1 MAALFVMIS
10 IVDSG
15 SLVTLICAFESQ
27 LRSHATMLPTQ
38 DHTPDGTADRV
49 PRGQAAVL
57 AQITAGL
64 TRPTST
70 DEVFGQV
77 VTAVAEQLGS
87 VNTALCFHDPARG
100 TLSLHTCY
108 KHGTVTIYG
117 PETGHEPVSVP
128 TVQFP
133 IWGVLRAK
141 RQAHILSDPSSLPPS
156 RPRDFYLAIG
166 ARQVL
171 YVPLLLGEDLIG
183 YLSTPNNR
191 PEAFTP
197 DQIDLAQALANQIAL
212 AVRLG
217 RLAEQASE
225 AAITAERERAARTR
239 SAEREAAVLGERN
252 RLAREIHDTLAQAFV
267 GVVTFLEAAKDAA
280 ARRPE
285 KAQACVLDALQGA
298 RDGLDEARRSVRA
311 LRPLPLASGDLT
323 QALNRLA
330 GRPDDGGPAVAVHV
344 HGRTRPLA
352 AKVEEELYRVAK
364 EALTN
369 SLRHANASLIS
380 IDLTFDAALIR
391 LVVRDDGGGFDTQLP
406 DPPTTFGITGMR
418 ERVDRIGGT
427 LTVDSTLGGGTG
439 VTVVVSA
446 EEDEV

>member
-1 MAALFVMIS
+1 
-10 IVDSG
+10 
-15 SLVTLICAFESQ
+15 
-27 LRSHATMLPTQ
+27 MLPTQ
-38 DHTPDGTADRV
+38 NNTPDGTADRV
-49 PRGQAAVL
+49 SRGQAAVL

-70 DEVFGQV
+70 DEVYGQV

-87 VNTALCFHDPARG
+87 VNTALCFHDAARG
-100 TLSLHTCY
+100 ILSLHTCY

-117 PETGHEPVSVP
+117 AETGHEPPSVP
-128 TVQFP
+128 AIQFP
-133 IWGVLRAK
+133 IWGVLCAK

-156 RPRDFYLAIG
+156 PPRDFYLAIG

-183 YLSTPNNR
+183 YLSTPNIR

-197 DQIDLAQALANQIAL
+197 DQIDLAQTLANQITL

-217 RLAEQASE
+217 RFAEQASD
-225 AAITAERERAARTR
+225 AAITAERERAAYSRA
-239 SAEREAAVLGERN
+239 AEREAAVLEERN

-285 KAQACVLDALQGA
+285 KAHACVLDALHVA
-298 RDGLDEARRSVRA
+298 RDALDEARRSVRA
-311 LRPLPLASGDLT
+311 LRPLPLDGGDLT
-323 QALNRLA
+323 QALHRLA
-330 GRPDDGGPAVAVHV
+330 GRPNEGGPAVAAHV

-369 SLRHANASLIS
+369 SLRHAKASSVS

-391 LVVRDDGGGFDTQLP
+391 LAVRDDGGGFDTQLS
-406 DPPTTFGITGMR
+406 DAPTTFGITGMR

-427 LTVDSTLGGGTG
+427 LTLDSTLGGGTV
-439 VTVVVSA
+439 VTVVLPT
-446 EEDEV
+446 EEEEE

>member
-1 MAALFVMIS
+1 MQS
-10 IVDSG
+10 TENKDPDDSAG
-15 SLVTLICAFESQ
+15 
-27 LRSHATMLPTQ
+27 
-38 DHTPDGTADRV
+38 RV
-49 PRGQAAVL
+49 SRGQAAVL

-87 VNTALCFHDPARG
+87 VNTALCFHDAARG
-100 TLSLHTCY
+100 AILLHTCY
-108 KHGTVTIYG
+108 KDGTVTIYSA
-117 PETGHEPVSVP
+117 ETGHELP
-128 TVQFP
+128 TVQWP
-133 IWGVLRAK
+133 IWDILRAK
-141 RQAHILSDPSSLPPS
+141 RQAHILSDPSSLPPGQV
-156 RPRDFYLAIG
+156 RDFYLAIG

-183 YLSTPNNR
+183 YLSTPNTR

-197 DQIDLAQALANQIAL
+197 DEIDLAQALANQIAL

-217 RLAEQASE
+217 RLAEQASD
-225 AAITAERERAARTR
+225 AAITAERERAASSR

-267 GVVTFLEAAKDAA
+267 GVVTFLEAAKA

-285 KAQACVLDALQGA
+285 KAQACVLDALQVA

-311 LRPLPLASGDLT
+311 LRPLPLDGGDLT
-323 QALNRLA
+323 QALNRLTV
-330 GRPDDGGPAVAVHV
+330 RSDDGGPAVAVHV

-364 EALTN
+364 EALSN
-369 SLRHANASLIS
+369 SMQHAEATLIA
-380 IDLTFDAALIR
+380 IDLTFDAASIR
-391 LVVRDDGGGFDTQLP
+391 LTVRDDGSGFDTQLP
-406 DPPTTFGITGMR
+406 VPPTTFGITGMR

-427 LTVDSTLGGGTG
+427 LTVDSTLGGGTV

-446 EEDEV
+446 EDEEE

>member
-1 MAALFVMIS
+1 
-10 IVDSG
+10 
-15 SLVTLICAFESQ
+15 
-27 LRSHATMLPTQ
+27 
-38 DHTPDGTADRV
+38 
-49 PRGQAAVL
+49 
-57 AQITAGL
+57 
-64 TRPTST
+64 
-70 DEVFGQV
+70 
-77 VTAVAEQLGS
+77 
-87 VNTALCFHDPARG
+87 
-100 TLSLHTCY
+100 
-108 KHGTVTIYG
+108 
-117 PETGHEPVSVP
+117 
-128 TVQFP
+128 
-133 IWGVLRAK
+133 
-141 RQAHILSDPSSLPPS
+141 
-156 RPRDFYLAIG
+156 
-166 ARQVL
+166 VL

-183 YLSTPNNR
+183 YLSTPNTR
-191 PEAFTP
+191 PEAFTS

-217 RLAEQASE
+217 RLAEQASD
-225 AAITAERERAARTR
+225 AAITAERERAAHSR

-285 KAQACVLDALQGA
+285 KAQACVLDALQVA

-311 LRPLPLASGDLT
+311 LRPLPLDGGDLT

-369 SLRHANASLIS
+369 SLRHAKASLIS
-380 IDLTFDAALIR
+380 IDLTFDAAIIR
-391 LVVRDDGGGFDTQLP
+391 LAVRDDGGGFDTQLP
-406 DPPTTFGITGMR
+406 DSPTTFGITGMR

-427 LTVDSTLGGGTG
+427 LTVDSTLGGGTV
-439 VTVVVSA
+439 VTVVVPA
-446 EEDEV
+446 EEEKE

>member
-1 MAALFVMIS
+1 MHPTGDQDQDGHA
-10 IVDSG
+10 G
-15 SLVTLICAFESQ
+15 SVS
-27 LRSHATMLPTQ
+27 
-38 DHTPDGTADRV
+38 
-49 PRGQAAVL
+49 RGQAAVL

-87 VNTALCFHDPARG
+87 VNTALCFHDAARDAI
-100 TLSLHTCY
+100 SLHTCY
-108 KHGTVTIYG
+108 KDGTVTIYSA
-117 PETGHEPVSVP
+117 ETGHELP
-128 TVQFP
+128 TVQWP
-133 IWGVLRAK
+133 IWDILRAK
-141 RQAHILSDPSSLPPS
+141 RQAHILSDPSSLPPG
-156 RPRDFYLAIG
+156 PVRDFYLAIG

-183 YLSTPNNR
+183 YLSTPNTR

-217 RLAEQASE
+217 RLAEQASD
-225 AAITAERERAARTR
+225 AAITAERERAAHSR

-285 KAQACVLDALQGA
+285 KAQACVLDALQVA

-311 LRPLPLASGDLT
+311 LRPLPLDGGDLT

-369 SLRHANASLIS
+369 SLRHAKASLVS

-418 ERVDRIGGT
+418 ERVGRIGGT
-427 LTVDSTLGGGTG
+427 LTVDSTLGGGTV
-439 VTVVVSA
+439 VTVVVPA
-446 EEDEV
+446 EEEEE

>member
-1 MAALFVMIS
+1 MQSTENKASEDPA
-10 IVDSG
+10 G
-15 SLVTLICAFESQ
+15 
-27 LRSHATMLPTQ
+27 
-38 DHTPDGTADRV
+38 RV
-49 PRGQAAVL
+49 SRGQAAVL

-64 TRPTST
+64 TRPTSA
-70 DEVFGQV
+70 DEVYGQV

-87 VNTALCFHDPARG
+87 VNTALCFHDAGRG
-100 TLSLHTCY
+100 TLSLHTCF

-117 PETGHEPVSVP
+117 TETGHELVSVP
-128 TVQFP
+128 ADQFP

-156 RPRDFYLAIG
+156 PPRDYYLAIG

-183 YLSTPNNR
+183 YLSTPNTR
-191 PEAFTP
+191 AEAFTP
-197 DQIDLAQALANQIAL
+197 DQIDLAQALSNQIAL

-217 RLAEQASE
+217 RLAEQASD
-225 AAITAERERAARTR
+225 AAITAERERAALSR

-267 GVVTFLEAAKDAA
+267 GVVTLLEAAKDAA
-280 ARRPE
+280 ARRSE
-285 KAQACVLDALQGA
+285 KAQACLLDALQVA

-311 LRPLPLASGDLT
+311 LRPLPLDGGDLT
-323 QALNRLA
+323 QALNRF
-330 GRPDDGGPAVAVHV
+330 GERPDDGGPAVAVHF
-344 HGRTRPLA
+344 HGRTRLLA
-352 AKVEEELYRVAK
+352 PKVEEELYRVAK

-369 SLRHANASLIS
+369 SLRHAKASLVS
-380 IDLTFDAALIR
+380 VDLTFDAALIR
-391 LVVRDDGGGFDTQLP
+391 LTIRDDGGGFDARLP
-406 DPPTTFGITGMR
+406 DPPSTFGITGMR

-427 LTVDSTLGGGTG
+427 LTVDSTLGGGTV

-446 EEDEV
+446 EEEKE

>member
-1 MAALFVMIS
+1 MHSGENKDLD
-10 IVDSG
+10 DSAG
-15 SLVTLICAFESQ
+15 RDT
-27 LRSHATMLPTQ
+27 
-38 DHTPDGTADRV
+38 
-49 PRGQAAVL
+49 RGQAAVL

-87 VNTALCFHDPARG
+87 VNTALVFHDAARG
-100 TLSLHTCY
+100 SISLHTCY
-108 KHGTVTIYG
+108 EHGKVKIYG
-117 PETGHEPVSVP
+117 AETCYERVSVP

-133 IWGVLRAK
+133 IWDILRAK
-141 RQAHILSDPSSLPPS
+141 RQAHILSDPSSLPPL
-156 RPRDFYLAIG
+156 RIRDFYLAIG

-197 DQIDLAQALANQIAL
+197 DEIDLAQALANQIAL
-212 AVRLG
+212 AVRLS
-217 RLAEQASE
+217 RLAEQASY
-225 AAITAERERAARTR
+225 AAITAERE
-239 SAEREAAVLGERN
+239 AAVLEERN

-267 GVVTFLEAAKDAA
+267 GVVTFLQAAKDAA
-280 ARRPE
+280 ARQPE
-285 KAQACVLDALQGA
+285 KARACLLDALQVA

-311 LRPLPLASGDLT
+311 LRPLPLEGGDLT

-344 HGRTRPLA
+344 HGRTRPLD

-369 SLRHANASLIS
+369 SLRHAKASLVS

-391 LVVRDDGGGFDTQLP
+391 LAVRDDGGGFDTQLP

-427 LTVDSTLGGGTG
+427 LTVDSTLGGGTV

-446 EEDEV
+446 DEEDE

>member
-1 MAALFVMIS
+1 
-10 IVDSG
+10 
-15 SLVTLICAFESQ
+15 
-27 LRSHATMLPTQ
+27 MLPTQ

-87 VNTALCFHDPARG
+87 VNTALCFHDAARG

-108 KHGTVTIYG
+108 KHGTVRIYG
-117 PETGHEPVSVP
+117 AETGHEPPSVP
-128 TVQFP
+128 AVQFP

-156 RPRDFYLAIG
+156 RSRDFYLAIG

-217 RLAEQASE
+217 RLAEQASD
-225 AAITAERERAARTR
+225 AAITAERERAAHSR

-285 KAQACVLDALQGA
+285 KAQACVLDALQVA

-311 LRPLPLASGDLT
+311 LRPLPLDGGDLT

-369 SLRHANASLIS
+369 SLRHAKASLIS

-391 LVVRDDGGGFDTQLP
+391 LAVRDDGGGFDTQLP

-427 LTVDSTLGGGTG
+427 LTVDSTLGGGTV

-446 EEDEV
+446 EEEEE

>member
-1 MAALFVMIS
+1 MQS
-10 IVDSG
+10 SENKDPDDS
-15 SLVTLICAFESQ
+15 
-27 LRSHATMLPTQ
+27 
-38 DHTPDGTADRV
+38 ADRV
-49 PRGQAAVL
+49 SRGPAAVL

-87 VNTALCFHDPARG
+87 VNTALCFHDAALD

-117 PETGHEPVSVP
+117 AETGHEPPSVP
-128 TVQFP
+128 TVQVP
-133 IWGVLRAK
+133 IWDILRAK
-141 RQAHILSDPSSLPPS
+141 RQPHVLSDPSSLPPS
-156 RPRDFYLAIG
+156 RPRDFYLAIR

-183 YLSTPNNR
+183 YLSTPNTR
-191 PEAFTP
+191 PEAFMP

-217 RLAEQASE
+217 RLAEQASD
-225 AAITAERERAARTR
+225 AAITAERERAAQSRA
-239 SAEREAAVLGERN
+239 AEREAAVLGERN

-267 GVVTFLEAAKDAA
+267 GVVTLLEAAKDSA

-285 KAQACVLDALQGA
+285 KAQACVLDALQMA

-311 LRPLPLASGDLT
+311 LRPLPLDGGDLT

-330 GRPDDGGPAVAVHV
+330 GHPDDGGPAVAVHV

-352 AKVEEELYRVAK
+352 AKIEEELYRVAK

-369 SLRHANASLIS
+369 SLRHAEASLIS

-391 LVVRDDGGGFDTQLP
+391 LAVRDDGGGFDTQLP
-406 DPPTTFGITGMR
+406 APSTTFGITGMR
-418 ERVDRIGGT
+418 ERIDRIGGT
-427 LTVDSTLGGGTG
+427 LTVGITLGGGTV

-446 EEDEV
+446 EEEEK

>member
-1 MAALFVMIS
+1 MHPTGDKDQDGHA
-10 IVDSG
+10 G
-15 SLVTLICAFESQ
+15 SVS
-27 LRSHATMLPTQ
+27 
-38 DHTPDGTADRV
+38 
-49 PRGQAAVL
+49 RGQAAVL

-87 VNTALCFHDPARG
+87 VNTALCFHDAARG

-117 PETGHEPVSVP
+117 AETGHEPVSVP
-128 TVQFP
+128 VARGHE
-133 IWGVLRAK
+133 GVAAK
-141 RQAHILSDPSSLPPS
+141 RQAHSLSEPSTLSPS
-156 RPRDFYLAIG
+156 QPRDYCLAIG

-183 YLSTPNNR
+183 YLSTPNTR

-217 RLAEQASE
+217 RLAEQASD
-225 AAITAERERAARTR
+225 AAITAERERAARSR

-285 KAQACVLDALQGA
+285 KAQACVLDALQVA

-311 LRPLPLASGDLT
+311 LRPLPLDGGDLT
-323 QALNRLA
+323 QALNQFSA
-330 GRPDDGGPAVAVHV
+330 RPDDGGPAVAVHV

-369 SLRHANASLIS
+369 SLRHAKASLVS

-391 LVVRDDGGGFDTQLP
+391 LAVRDDGGGFDTQLP

-427 LTVDSTLGGGTG
+427 LTVDSTLGGGTV

-446 EEDEV
+446 EEEEE

>member
-1 MAALFVMIS
+1 MES
-10 IVDSG
+10 TENKDPDDSAG
-15 SLVTLICAFESQ
+15 
-27 LRSHATMLPTQ
+27 
-38 DHTPDGTADRV
+38 RV
-49 PRGQAAVL
+49 SRGQAAVL

-70 DEVFGQV
+70 DEVYGQV

-87 VNTALCFHDPARG
+87 ENTALIFHDAARG

-117 PETGHEPVSVP
+117 AETGQEPASVP
-128 TVQFP
+128 AVQFP
-133 IWGVLRAK
+133 IWDILRAK

-156 RPRDFYLAIG
+156 PPRDYYLAIG

-183 YLSTPNNR
+183 YLSTPNTR
-191 PEAFTP
+191 PEAFTL
-197 DQIDLAQALANQIAL
+197 DEIDLAQALANQIAL

-217 RLAEQASE
+217 RLAEQASD
-225 AAITAERERAARTR
+225 AAITAERERAARSR

-267 GVVTFLEAAKDAA
+267 GVVSLLEAAKAA
-280 ARRPE
+280 TARRPE
-285 KAQACVLDALQGA
+285 KAQACVVDALQVA

-311 LRPLPLASGDLT
+311 LRPLPLDGGDLT
-323 QALNRLA
+323 QALNRMA
-330 GRPDDGGPAVAVHV
+330 GRPDDGGPAVAVHF

-352 AKVEEELYRVAK
+352 AKVEEELFRVAK

-369 SLRHANASLIS
+369 SLRHAKASLVS
-380 IDLTFDAALIR
+380 IDLTFDTPLIR
-391 LVVRDDGGGFDTQLP
+391 LEVRDDGGGFDTQLLH
-406 DPPTTFGITGMR
+406 PPTTFGITGMR

-427 LTVDSTLGGGTG
+427 LTVDSSLGGGTV
-439 VTVVVSA
+439 VTVVLSAA
-446 EEDEV
+446 EEEGE

>member
-1 MAALFVMIS
+1 MES
-10 IVDSG
+10 TENNDPDDSAG
-15 SLVTLICAFESQ
+15 
-27 LRSHATMLPTQ
+27 
-38 DHTPDGTADRV
+38 RV
-49 PRGQAAVL
+49 SRGQAAVL

-64 TRPTST
+64 TRPIST
-70 DEVFGQV
+70 DEVYGQV

-87 VNTALCFHDPARG
+87 VNTALCFHDTARG
-100 TLSLHTCY
+100 TLSPHTCY
-108 KHGTVTIYG
+108 KDGTVTIYG
-117 PETGHEPVSVP
+117 GETETGHEPVSIP
-128 TVQFP
+128 TVQWP
-133 IWGVLRAK
+133 IWGVLHAK

-156 RPRDFYLAIG
+156 PPRDFYLAIG

-183 YLSTPNNR
+183 YLSTPNTR

-217 RLAEQASE
+217 RLAEQASD
-225 AAITAERERAARTR
+225 AAITAERERAARSR

-267 GVVTFLEAAKDAA
+267 GVVSLLEAAKAA
-280 ARRPE
+280 TARRPE
-285 KAQACVLDALQGA
+285 KAQACVIDALQVA

-311 LRPLPLASGDLT
+311 LRPLPLDGGDLT

-352 AKVEEELYRVAK
+352 AKVEEEIYRVAK

-369 SLRHANASLIS
+369 SVRHAKASLIS

-391 LVVRDDGGGFDTQLP
+391 LAVRDDGGGFDTQLP
-406 DPPTTFGITGMR
+406 DSPTTFGITGMR

-427 LTVDSTLGGGTG
+427 LTVDSTLGGGTV

-446 EEDEV
+446 EEEEE

>member
-1 MAALFVMIS
+1 
-10 IVDSG
+10 
-15 SLVTLICAFESQ
+15 
-27 LRSHATMLPTQ
+27 MLPTQ

-49 PRGQAAVL
+49 SRGQAAVL

-87 VNTALCFHDPARG
+87 VNTALCFHDAARG

-117 PETGHEPVSVP
+117 AETGHEPPSVP
-128 TVQFP
+128 AVQFP
-133 IWGVLRAK
+133 IWGVLLAK

-156 RPRDFYLAIG
+156 PPRDFYLAIG

-183 YLSTPNNR
+183 YLSTPNTR

-217 RLAEQASE
+217 RLAEQASD
-225 AAITAERERAARTR
+225 AAITAERERAARSR

-285 KAQACVLDALQGA
+285 KAQACVLDALQVA
-298 RDGLDEARRSVRA
+298 REGLDEARRSVRA
-311 LRPLPLASGDLT
+311 LRPLPLDDGDLT
-323 QALNRLA
+323 QALNQLA

-344 HGRTRPLA
+344 RTRPLA

-369 SLRHANASLIS
+369 SLRHAKASLVS

-391 LVVRDDGGGFDTQLP
+391 LAVRDDGGGFDTQLP

-427 LTVDSTLGGGTG
+427 LTVDSTLGGGTV

-446 EEDEV
+446 EEEEE

>member
-1 MAALFVMIS
+1 M
-10 IVDSG
+10 
-15 SLVTLICAFESQ
+15 
-27 LRSHATMLPTQ
+27 HPTGDKDQ
-38 DHTPDGTADRV
+38 DGHADRV
-49 PRGQAAVL
+49 SRGQAAVL

-87 VNTALCFHDPARG
+87 VNTALCFHDAARG

-117 PETGHEPVSVP
+117 AETDHEPVSVP

-183 YLSTPNNR
+183 YLSTPNTR

-217 RLAEQASE
+217 RLAEQASD
-225 AAITAERERAARTR
+225 AAITAERERAAHSR

-285 KAQACVLDALQGA
+285 KAQACVLDALQVA
-298 RDGLDEARRSVRA
+298 RDGLNEARRSVRA
-311 LRPLPLASGDLT
+311 LRPLPLDGGDLT

-330 GRPDDGGPAVAVHV
+330 GRPDEGGPAVAVHV
-344 HGRTRPLA
+344 RTRPLV

-369 SLRHANASLIS
+369 SLRHAKASLIS
-380 IDLTFDAALIR
+380 IDLTFDAAIIR
-391 LVVRDDGGGFDTQLP
+391 LAVRDDGGGFDTQLP

-427 LTVDSTLGGGTG
+427 LTVDSTLGGGTV

-446 EEDEV
+446 EEEEE

>member
-1 MAALFVMIS
+1 
-10 IVDSG
+10 
-15 SLVTLICAFESQ
+15 
-27 LRSHATMLPTQ
+27 MLPTQ

-49 PRGQAAVL
+49 SRGQAAVL

-70 DEVFGQV
+70 DEVYGQV

-87 VNTALCFHDPARG
+87 VNTALCFHDAARG

-117 PETGHEPVSVP
+117 AETGHEPVSVP

-156 RPRDFYLAIG
+156 RPRDYYLAIG

-183 YLSTPNNR
+183 YLSTPNTR

-217 RLAEQASE
+217 RLAEQASD
-225 AAITAERERAARTR
+225 AAITAERERAARSR

-285 KAQACVLDALQGA
+285 KAQACVLDALQVA

-311 LRPLPLASGDLT
+311 LRPLPLDGGDLT

-369 SLRHANASLIS
+369 SLRHAKASLIS

-391 LVVRDDGGGFDTQLP
+391 LAVRDDGGGFDTQLP

-427 LTVDSTLGGGTG
+427 LTVDSTLGGGTV

-446 EEDEV
+446 EEEEE

>member
-1 MAALFVMIS
+1 MQS
-10 IVDSG
+10 SENKDPDDSAG
-15 SLVTLICAFESQ
+15 
-27 LRSHATMLPTQ
+27 
-38 DHTPDGTADRV
+38 RV
-49 PRGQAAVL
+49 SRGQAAVL

-87 VNTALCFHDPARG
+87 VNTALCFHDAARG
-100 TLSLHTCY
+100 VISLHTCY
-108 KHGTVTIYG
+108 KDGTVTIYSA
-117 PETGHEPVSVP
+117 ETGHELP
-128 TVQFP
+128 TDQWP
-133 IWGVLRAK
+133 IWDILRAK

-156 RPRDFYLAIG
+156 PPRDFYLAIG

-197 DQIDLAQALANQIAL
+197 DEIDLAQALANQIAL

-217 RLAEQASE
+217 RLAEQASD
-225 AAITAERERAARTR
+225 AAITAERERAARSR

-285 KAQACVLDALQGA
+285 KAQACVLDALQVA

-311 LRPLPLASGDLT
+311 LRPLPLDGGDLT

-369 SLRHANASLIS
+369 SLRHAKASLVS

-391 LVVRDDGGGFDTQLP
+391 LAVRDDGGGFDTQLP
-406 DPPTTFGITGMR
+406 APPTTFGITGMR

-427 LTVDSTLGGGTG
+427 LTVDSTLGGGTV
-439 VTVVVSA
+439 VTVVVPA
-446 EEDEV
+446 EEEEE

>member
-1 MAALFVMIS
+1 MP
-10 IVDSG
+10 
-15 SLVTLICAFESQ
+15 
-27 LRSHATMLPTQ
+27 PTK
-38 DHTPDGTADRV
+38 DHTPDEGADRV

-87 VNTALCFHDPARG
+87 ENTALCFHDAARG
-100 TLSLHTCY
+100 TLLLHTCY
-108 KHGTVTIYG
+108 KYGTVTTYG
-117 PETGHEPVSVP
+117 AEAGQEPVSIQA
-128 TVQFP
+128 VQFP
-133 IWGVLRAK
+133 IWGVLHAK
-141 RQAHILSDPSSLPPS
+141 RQAHIVSDPSSLPPS
-156 RPRDFYLAIG
+156 RPRDYYLAIG

-183 YLSTPNNR
+183 YLSTPNTR

-217 RLAEQASE
+217 RLAEQASD
-225 AAITAERERAARTR
+225 AAITAERERAARSR

-267 GVVTFLEAAKDAA
+267 GVVTFLEAAKNAA

-285 KAQACVLDALQGA
+285 KAQACVLNALQVA

-311 LRPLPLASGDLT
+311 LRPLPLDGGDLT

-330 GRPDDGGPAVAVHV
+330 GHPDDGGPTVSVHI
-344 HGRTRPLA
+344 HGRTRPLS
-352 AKVEEELYRVAK
+352 AKVEEEFYRVAK

-369 SLRHANASLIS
+369 SLRHAKASLIS

-391 LVVRDDGGGFDTQLP
+391 LAVRDDGGGFDTELP
-406 DPPTTFGITGMR
+406 DRPTTFGITGMR

-427 LTVDSTLGGGTG
+427 LTVDSTLGGGTV

-446 EEDEV
+446 EEEKE